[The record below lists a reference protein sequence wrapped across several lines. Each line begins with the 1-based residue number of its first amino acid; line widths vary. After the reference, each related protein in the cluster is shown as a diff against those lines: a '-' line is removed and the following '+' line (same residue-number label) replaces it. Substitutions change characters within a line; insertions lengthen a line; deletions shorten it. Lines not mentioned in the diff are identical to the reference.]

1 MPHSPSY
8 EQQFLHGLHEGL
20 HLIVTG
26 NPVILDTTLRT
37 LKLAVVATT
46 LGALVGVPC
55 GCLLGLARSRS
66 SRVLLGIAGA
76 IARVPPVAV
85 GVLTVL
91 LLTEASPWG
100 GGPLAGL
107 HWYTQSQSAYLA
119 QALLAA
125 PIVTTLTA
133 SAVAGVPGTLLDQAR
148 AYGARASQR
157 GVLAIR
163 QARRRV
169 IAGVIAA
176 LGVTITSVGA
186 LLVATASADVTK
198 PGAVSAQPLT
208 LALGAFHA
216 INETQ
221 AGQATA
227 TQTPALSVS
236 TQALAVAYAS
246 VLLGLFVLVAA
257 ALTWLQQRRRP
268 LLAGIV
274 S

>member
-1 MPHSPSY
+1 LASAPSY
-8 EQQFLHGLHEGL
+8 FQQFLEGL
-20 HLIVTG
+20 EEGARLIFTG

-37 LKLAVVATT
+37 LRLAVVAT
-46 LGALVGVPC
+46 LCAAVVGVPL
-55 GCLLGLARSRS
+55 GCLIGLGRSRG
-66 SRVLLGIAGA
+66 SRLLYGTAGA
-76 IARVPPVAV
+76 IARVPPVAI
-85 GVLTVL
+85 GVLAVL

-107 HWYTQSQSAYLA
+107 HWYTRAQSAYLA
-119 QALLAA
+119 QALLAL
-125 PIVTTLTA
+125 PILTALTA
-133 SAVAGVPGTLLDQAR
+133 SAVAGVSPALIDQASAFGARGWQRGTLAL
-148 AYGARASQR
+148 
-157 GVLAIR
+157 R

-186 LLVATASADVTK
+186 LLVSTASADVDST
-198 PGAVSAQPLT
+198 GQAAAQPLT
-208 LALGAFHA
+208 LSLGAYHA

-221 AGQATA
+221 LGQATA
-227 TQTPALSVS
+227 TQTPALTVP

-246 VLLGLFVLVAA
+246 VLLGVFLLLAA

-268 LLAGIV
+268 VLAGVV